1 MKSPRLRSPRSRRGF
16 SLVEVLAAV
25 TIIGVITFL
34 AIPNIVRVKQD
45 SEDSLARDRADALNL
60 AAATYFQAVG
70 PDTAAST
77 WSSADN
83 NARYQLLA
91 PYLAFA
97 PATLADYMP
106 GGYVV
111 DFDATSPHRI
121 KATLQGPG
129 AINID
134 Y

>member
-1 MKSPRLRSPRSRRGF
+1 MKRCSSKQRHGRGF

-45 SEDSLARDRADALNL
+45 SEDSLARARADALNL

-70 PDTAAST
+70 PATASSTWTAA
-77 WSSADN
+77 N
-83 NARYQLLA
+83 NAGRYQLLS
-91 PYLAFA
+91 PYLSFA
-97 PATLADYMP
+97 PASLADYMP
-106 GGYVV
+106 SGYTI
-111 DFDATSPHRI
+111 DFDASSPHRV
-121 KATLQGPG
+121 KATLRGPG
-129 AINID
+129 AIVID